1 MTVRYTQDP
10 NTKQFKRI
18 VILTPQNQRKF
29 SKQRTNWWWD
39 NFHFSFIL
47 VYLSILCL
55 EKVVCPQN
63 SRMSVLCELSC
74 LISLLAD
81 IFLAEKWLHVRLLHI
96 CLDKWRMNSL
106 TISQL
111 FVMQVQFS
119 PRQAEREREGVT
131 HRVTPGRVPHSKLFY
146 IRTKHKSLSHR

>member
-1 MTVRYTQDP
+1 MTFRYTQDP
-10 NTKQFKRI
+10 NTKQLKRTL
-18 VILTPQNQRKF
+18 ILTQQNQRKF
-29 SKQRTNWWWD
+29 SKQRTNWWGRQ
-39 NFHFSFIL
+39 FSFIL

-63 SRMSVLCELSC
+63 LRMSVLCELSC

-119 PRQAEREREGVT
+119 PRQAEREREG
-131 HRVTPGRVPHSKLFY
+131 GL
-146 IRTKHKSLSHR
+146 RTGSREDESHIQNSFTSG